1 MDSIVEFTE
10 NVLGIKLTEY
20 QRKLLIMAYEHKNE
34 LDGEVKM
41 FVDKAKGN
49 DIKQTFIDYM
59 TSACSITDGEYQSY
73 LEGNGVSPYSDYG
86 MCESCPY
93 WKEET
98 E

>member
-10 NVLGIKLTEY
+10 KLLGIKLMEH

-49 DIKQTFIDYM
+49 DIKQTFIDHM
-59 TSACSITDGEYQSY
+59 ISDCSITDEEYQLY
-73 LEGNGVSPYSDYG
+73 LEGNGVSPCSDYG

-93 WKEET
+93 WKEEA